1 MQITTPPTLVKT
13 RHSNCSTDMQERTKL
28 ILPSI
33 VSVAAAALLCL
44 AGLALAQ
51 TAVTTSSPSL
61 PQAAPAS
68 TLAAKP
74 VVANKAT
81 KTAAETWDKLTPA
94 QKTALQPLNGNWSS
108 LSDGHKRKWIAVSAN
123 FDQFSPQ
130 DKTKLHSRMTEWAG
144 LSAKQREQA
153 RINFAQ
159 NKTLTP
165 KDKQAK
171 WESYKALPP
180 ETKQALANI
189 DVAPKPTGAATAAKP
204 VAKDKLV
211 ASSPKTDK
219 APVR

>member
-1 MQITTPPTLVKT
+1 MQTTTPPTQVRT
-13 RHSNCSTDMQERTKL
+13 RHSSRFIDMQSRKKFINT
-28 ILPSI
+28 ILG
-33 VSVAAAALLCL
+33 SVAAAALLCL
-44 AGLALAQ
+44 VGLALAQ
-51 TAVTTSSPSL
+51 TAVTTSP
-61 PQAAPAS
+61 AAASAS

-74 VVANKAT
+74 LVANKAA
-81 KTAAETWDKLTPA
+81 KTATETWNKLTPP
-94 QKTALQPLNGNWSS
+94 QKTALQPLSANWSS
-108 LSDGHKRKWIAVSAN
+108 LSEGHKRKWIAVSAN
-123 FDQFSPQ
+123 FAQFSPE

-144 LSAKQREQA
+144 LSTKQREQA

-159 NKTLTP
+159 TKELTA

-211 ASSPKTDK
+211 ASTPKTDK
-219 APVR
+219 ATVR

>member
-1 MQITTPPTLVKT
+1 MQV
-13 RHSNCSTDMQERTKL
+13 RTKL
-28 ILPSI
+28 IKPSLG
-33 VSVAAAALLCL
+33 SVAVAALLCFV
-44 AGLALAQ
+44 GFALAQ
-51 TAVTTSSPSL
+51 TAMTTSP
-61 PQAAPAS
+61 PVAPAS
-68 TLAAKP
+68 TLTAKP

-81 KTAAETWDKLTPA
+81 KTAVETWDKLTPS
-94 QKTALQPLNGNWSS
+94 QKTALQPLYANWSS
-108 LSDGHKRKWIAVSAN
+108 LSEGHKRKWIAVSAN
-123 FDQFSPQ
+123 FEQFSPQ
-130 DKTKLHSRMTEWAG
+130 DKAKLHSRMTEWAG

-159 NKTLTP
+159 TKTLTP
-165 KDKQAK
+165 SDKQAK

-219 APVR
+219 ATVR